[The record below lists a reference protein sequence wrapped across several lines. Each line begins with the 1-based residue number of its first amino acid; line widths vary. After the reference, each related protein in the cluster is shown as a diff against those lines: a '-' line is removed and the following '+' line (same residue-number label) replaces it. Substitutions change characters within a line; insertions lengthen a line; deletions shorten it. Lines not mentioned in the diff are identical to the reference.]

1 MRGRSSQISLTV
13 VAILLGLL
21 LVMQLRTQGRIAKS
35 VAAQS
40 ATDQATMIS
49 SLYDSNLNL
58 RGEVEKL
65 RSELSNYDGS
75 PDQRD
80 IVAMIRELNNLRII
94 NGLRETTGPGVQL
107 TAIANLKAED
117 LQDLVNELR
126 NAGAEAIALNGKR
139 VVVKTAIY
147 ADGPAL
153 YVDGDQIGPPYVLL
167 AIGQP
172 DTLEKALL
180 RKGGLVTYLQNTYPD
195 ATISVMKRANIAL
208 PAYQKSYEWQNATP
222 AN

>member
-75 PDQRD
+75 PDQSD
-80 IVAMIRELNNLRII
+80 IVAMMRELNNLRII
-94 NGLRETTGPGVQL
+94 NGLSETTGPGVQL
-107 TAIANLKAED
+107 TAMANLKTED

-139 VVVKTAIY
+139 VVVRTAIY
-147 ADGPAL
+147 ANGPAL

-208 PAYQKSYEWQNATP
+208 PAYQKSYEWQNAAP